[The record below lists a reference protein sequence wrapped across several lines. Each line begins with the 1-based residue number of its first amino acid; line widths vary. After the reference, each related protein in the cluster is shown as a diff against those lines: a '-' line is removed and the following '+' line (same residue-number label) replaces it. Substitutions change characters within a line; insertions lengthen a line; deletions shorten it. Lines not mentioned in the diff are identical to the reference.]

1 MTEICAEVA
10 GKCLASAGFSAT
22 SMSVA
27 NPLVFEASVHAAF
40 WTEPFLAVLAGTIG
54 VCNIK
59 LYTYV
64 QKMKIVKIL
73 K

>member
-1 MTEICAEVA
+1 M
-10 GKCLASAGFSAT
+10 ASAGFSAT